1 MSSWK
6 EYNGGNVKISNIN
19 EWDEELLVK
28 KKELLV
34 IKMNAMLCED

>member
-28 KKELLV
+28 KKRIVGDKNECHAL
-34 IKMNAMLCED
+34 